1 MTSEVPIITV
11 EITLDGVNEDN
22 FGNLKSG
29 LAKSV
34 ADTLGVEEE
43 MVVLELEIKTGT
55 SKRSGVIS
63 LDKKKEYA
71 IKASVEVPDGM
82 SEDALVGSISDSEKF
97 VSDLNKEIQQN
108 PELTV
113 VRATEIGDPVVEKPG
128 MYILWVS
135 SYLNFIISNCIPS
148 VLKISFNRLFSF

>member
-1 MTSEVPIITV
+1 MPYNFQTSEVPIIKV

-55 SKRSGVIS
+55 SKRSSIIS
-63 LDKKKEYA
+63 LEKKKEYM

-82 SEDALVGSISDSEKF
+82 SEDALVGSIKDPDEF
-97 VSDLNKEIQQN
+97 VADLNKEIKQN
-108 PELTV
+108 PELAAV
-113 VRATEIGDPVVEKPG
+113 QATEIGEPVVEKPG
-128 MYILWVS
+128 MYI
-135 SYLNFIISNCIPS
+135 F
-148 VLKISFNRLFSF
+148 RDR

>member
-1 MTSEVPIITV
+1 MPYNFQISDVPIIKV
-11 EITLDGVNEDN
+11 EITLDGINEDN

-34 ADTLGVEEE
+34 ADTLGVQEE

-55 SKRSGVIS
+55 SKRSSVIS
-63 LDKKKEYA
+63 LERKKEYA

-108 PELTV
+108 PQLTV
-113 VRATEIGDPVVEKPG
+113 VKATEIGDPVVEKPG
-128 MYILWVS
+128 MYILWAS
-135 SYLNFIISNCIPS
+135 
-148 VLKISFNRLFSF
+148 

>member
-1 MTSEVPIITV
+1 MPYNFQISDVPIIKV
-11 EITLDGVNEDN
+11 EITLDGINEDN

-34 ADTLGVEEE
+34 ADTLGVQEE

-55 SKRSGVIS
+55 SKRSSVIS
-63 LDKKKEYA
+63 LERKKEYA
-71 IKASVEVPDGM
+71 SKASVEVPDGM

-128 MYILWVS
+128 MYILWAS
-135 SYLNFIISNCIPS
+135 
-148 VLKISFNRLFSF
+148 

>member
-1 MTSEVPIITV
+1 MFYNFQISEVPIIKV

-34 ADTLGVEEE
+34 ADTLGVQEE

-55 SKRSGVIS
+55 SKRSSVIS
-63 LDKKKEYA
+63 LERKKEYA

-82 SEDALVGSISDSEKF
+82 SEDALVGSISNSEKF

-113 VRATEIGDPVVEKPG
+113 VKATEIGDPVVEKPG
-128 MYILWVS
+128 MYILWAS
-135 SYLNFIISNCIPS
+135 
-148 VLKISFNRLFSF
+148 

>member
-1 MTSEVPIITV
+1 MTCNFQISDVPIIKV

-34 ADTLGVEEE
+34 ADTLGVQEE

-55 SKRSGVIS
+55 SKRSSVIS
-63 LDKKKEYA
+63 LERKKEYA

-113 VRATEIGDPVVEKPG
+113 VKATEIGDPVVEKPG

-135 SYLNFIISNCIPS
+135 SYLNFII
-148 VLKISFNRLFSF
+148 

>member
-1 MTSEVPIITV
+1 MPYNFQISDVPIIKV

-34 ADTLGVEEE
+34 ADTLGVQEE

-55 SKRSGVIS
+55 SKRSSVIS
-63 LDKKKEYA
+63 LERKKEYA

-113 VRATEIGDPVVEKPG
+113 VKATEIGDPVVEKPG
-128 MYILWVS
+128 MYILWAS
-135 SYLNFIISNCIPS
+135 
-148 VLKISFNRLFSF
+148 

>member
-1 MTSEVPIITV
+1 MTCNFQISDVPIIKV

-34 ADTLGVEEE
+34 ADTLGVQEE

-55 SKRSGVIS
+55 SKRSSVIS
-63 LDKKKEYA
+63 LERKKEYA

-108 PELTV
+108 PQLTV
-113 VRATEIGDPVVEKPG
+113 VKATEIGDPVVEKPG
-128 MYILWVS
+128 MYILWVF
-135 SYLNFIISNCIPS
+135 FIFEFNYISNIH
-148 VLKISFNRLFSF
+148 KISFN

>member
-1 MTSEVPIITV
+1 
-11 EITLDGVNEDN
+11 
-22 FGNLKSG
+22 
-29 LAKSV
+29 
-34 ADTLGVEEE
+34 

-55 SKRSGVIS
+55 SKRSSVIS
-63 LDKKKEYA
+63 LERKKEYA

-113 VRATEIGDPVVEKPG
+113 VKATEIGDPVVEKPG
-128 MYILWVS
+128 MYILWAS
-135 SYLNFIISNCIPS
+135 
-148 VLKISFNRLFSF
+148 

>member
-1 MTSEVPIITV
+1 MPYNFQISDVPIIKV
-11 EITLDGVNEDN
+11 EITLDGINEDN

-34 ADTLGVEEE
+34 ADTLGVQEE

-55 SKRSGVIS
+55 SKRSSVIS
-63 LDKKKEYA
+63 LERKKEYA

-128 MYILWVS
+128 MYILWAS
-135 SYLNFIISNCIPS
+135 
-148 VLKISFNRLFSF
+148 

>member
-1 MTSEVPIITV
+1 MPYNFQISDVPIIKV
-11 EITLDGVNEDN
+11 EITLDGINEDN

-34 ADTLGVEEE
+34 ADTLGVQEE

-55 SKRSGVIS
+55 SKRSSVIS
-63 LDKKKEYA
+63 LERKKEYA

-135 SYLNFIISNCIPS
+135 SYLN
-148 VLKISFNRLFSF
+148 LKLYS

>member
-1 MTSEVPIITV
+1 MPYNFQISDVPIIKV
-11 EITLDGVNEDN
+11 EITLDGINEDN

-34 ADTLGVEEE
+34 ADTLGVQEE

-55 SKRSGVIS
+55 SKRSSVIS
-63 LDKKKEYA
+63 LERKKEYA

-113 VRATEIGDPVVEKPG
+113 VKATEIGDPVVEKPG
-128 MYILWVS
+128 MYILWAS
-135 SYLNFIISNCIPS
+135 
-148 VLKISFNRLFSF
+148 

>member
-1 MTSEVPIITV
+1 MPYNFQISDVPIIKV

-34 ADTLGVEEE
+34 ADTLGVQEE

-55 SKRSGVIS
+55 SKRSSVIS
-63 LDKKKEYA
+63 LERKKEYA

-128 MYILWVS
+128 MYILWAS
-135 SYLNFIISNCIPS
+135 
-148 VLKISFNRLFSF
+148 